1 MNRHVNAIANRLSL
15 CPPQRQSLEILD
27 RITEIVPLRKGADLE
42 AALSMIRSEFPTVSD
57 FEREFSS
64 LCFALATGVGRT
76 RLMGAFIGYL
86 HLAHRLNNFF
96 VLASNL
102 TIYNKLISDFAQN
115 TPKYVFR
122 GISEFAVAPPVI
134 TTGEN
139 YERRIASG
147 GQLFPTTVNI
157 FNISKINSEVRG
169 GRSPRIRSFREEIGE
184 SYFDYLAGLDDL
196 VLIINESHCY
206 RASAGS
212 APSTN

>member
-1 MNRHVNAIANRLSL
+1 
-15 CPPQRQSLEILD
+15 
-27 RITEIVPLRKGADLE
+27 
-42 AALSMIRSEFPTVSD
+42 
-57 FEREFSS
+57 
-64 LCFALATGVGRT
+64 
-76 RLMGAFIGYL
+76 MGAFIGYL

-122 GISEFAVAPPVI
+122 GISEFAVAPPLI